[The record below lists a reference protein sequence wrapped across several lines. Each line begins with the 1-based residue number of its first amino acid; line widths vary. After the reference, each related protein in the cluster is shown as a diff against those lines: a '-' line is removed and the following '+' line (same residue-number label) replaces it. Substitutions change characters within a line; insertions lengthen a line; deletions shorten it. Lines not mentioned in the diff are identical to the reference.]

1 MEADYVIVGAGSA
14 GCVLAERLSADGASV
29 LLLEAGPPDTSP
41 FIRVPAG
48 VVKLINH
55 PVYDWKYRS
64 AAEPNADG
72 RVINLPRGRV
82 LGGTSSI
89 NGMKFVR
96 GHPSDFDGWAQMG
109 CRGWSYADLL
119 PHFKA
124 IESFEGGDDAY
135 RGRTGPM
142 KVAFY
147 DTILPITHRFVE
159 AARQAG
165 YPLSP
170 DLNGATTDGIC
181 YSQMSRRGRFRH
193 SSATAFLGRARGR
206 NNLRIETGVLATRL
220 LFDGRRC
227 VGVAGRRDGQDFVA
241 RARREV
247 IVSGGSINSP
257 QLLQLSG
264 IGPAAHLQKIGVEV
278 IHDLPGVGS
287 NLSDHYAVPVTA
299 RVKDAT
305 TINQLRRFPRIV
317 VEMAKWAL
325 AARGALTFGATSASV
340 FARSRPDLASPDLQ
354 LMLFPG
360 SFTPLLIGP
369 PVIER
374 DPGIRVSV
382 SLARPRS
389 RGSIMAVSPDPA
401 TPPDIHL
408 NYLADPDDIRALMSG
423 IRQVRNILT
432 QKAIAPHIVVET
444 GPGSEAQ
451 SDADLLPHIRATGTT
466 VHHLV
471 GTCRMGEDDRA
482 VVDSRLRVRGIG
494 GLRVVDAS
502 VMPQVTT
509 GNTNA
514 PTIMIGDKGA
524 AMIREDAKA

>member
-14 GCVLAERLSADGASV
+14 GCVVADRLSEHGFSV
-29 LLLEAGPPDTSP
+29 LLLEAGPSDGSLY
-41 FIRVPAG
+41 IRVPAG
-48 VVKLINH
+48 VVKLIGH

-64 AAEPNADG
+64 IAEPNVDG

-96 GHPSDFDGWAQMG
+96 GHPSDFDGWAQQG
-109 CRGWSYADLL
+109 CRGWSYQDVL

-135 RGRTGPM
+135 RGRSGPI
-142 KVAFY
+142 KVTPY
-147 DTILPITHRFVE
+147 DTILPITHHYVE
-159 AARQAG
+159 AALQAG
-165 YPLSP
+165 YPLCW
-170 DLNGATTDGIC
+170 DINGATTDGVC
-181 YSQMSRRGRFRH
+181 YSQMSRRGRFRE
-193 SSATAFLGRARGR
+193 STASTFLARARGR
-206 NNLRIETGVLATRL
+206 QNLRIETGVMATRL

-227 VGVAGRRDGQDFVA
+227 VGVACRRGDEDFIA

-264 IGPAAHLQKIGVEV
+264 IGPAAHLRNIGIEAV
-278 IHDLPGVGS
+278 HDLAGVGS

-299 RVKDAT
+299 RVKDT
-305 TINQLRRFPRIV
+305 VTVNQLRRFPWIA

-360 SFTPLLIGP
+360 SFTPLLSGP
-369 PVIER
+369 PVLER

-389 RGSIMAVSPDPA
+389 RGSIMATSPNPGV
-401 TPPDIHL
+401 PPTIHL
-408 NYLADPDDIRALMSG
+408 NYLSDPEDMRALTSG
-423 IRQVRNILT
+423 VQQVRNIFA
-432 QKAIAPHIVVET
+432 QKAIAPYIVTET
-444 GPGSEAQ
+444 GPGGEAQ
-451 SDADLLPHIRATGTT
+451 HDEAIAAYIRTSGTT

-524 AMIREDAKA
+524 ALIREDART